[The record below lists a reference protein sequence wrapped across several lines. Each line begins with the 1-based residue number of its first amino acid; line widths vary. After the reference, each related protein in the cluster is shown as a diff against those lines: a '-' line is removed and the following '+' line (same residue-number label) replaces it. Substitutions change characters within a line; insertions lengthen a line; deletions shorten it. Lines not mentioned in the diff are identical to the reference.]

1 MTKKYILLFHFY
13 TWFLMLNFFLVS
25 LFFFSICW
33 LLQEKYLKSFFLIFH
48 LFWFY
53 KWIRYKKNLVLNKY
67 FSK

>member
-1 MTKKYILLFHFY
+1 M
-13 TWFLMLNFFLVS
+13 FFNVE
-25 LFFFSICW
+25 FFFIQFVF